1 MAGNDKQTGKQGN
14 LPGGG
19 QGANQGGNQGGTQG
33 GNQGTGQNPRQDNNQ
48 SGNRGNEGNQGT
60 NQPGN
65 QGGSKTGSSQSDTSA
80 RGFASMDPDR
90 QREIASEG
98 GRAAHAAGTAHEFTS
113 QEARAAGK
121 MSHKNDGNQQS
132 GLNQGNQ
139 GGTSSKK

>member
-1 MAGNDKQTGKQGN
+1 MAGNDKQPGKQGN
-14 LPGGG
+14 LPGGP
-19 QGANQGGNQGGTQG
+19 QELNQGSKQGNQDTRQG
-33 GNQGTGQNPRQDNNQ
+33 NNQ
-48 SGNRGNEGNQGT
+48 SGNPGNLGNKGDDQRGNQGT

-65 QGGSKTGSSQSDTSA
+65 QGGGKTGSSQSDTSA

-121 MSHKNDGNQQS
+121 MSHKNDQQ
-132 GLNQGNQ
+132 GR
-139 GGTSSKK
+139 K

>member
-14 LPGGG
+14 LP
-19 QGANQGGNQGGTQG
+19 NQGSNQDTRQG
-33 GNQGTGQNPRQDNNQ
+33 NNQ
-48 SGNRGNEGNQGT
+48 SGNPGNQG
-60 NQPGN
+60 NNQRDQNIDQPGN
-65 QGGSKTGSSQSDTSA
+65 QGGTKSGSSQSDTSA

-121 MSHKNDGNQQS
+121 MSHKNDQQ
-132 GLNQGNQ
+132 GR
-139 GGTSSKK
+139 K